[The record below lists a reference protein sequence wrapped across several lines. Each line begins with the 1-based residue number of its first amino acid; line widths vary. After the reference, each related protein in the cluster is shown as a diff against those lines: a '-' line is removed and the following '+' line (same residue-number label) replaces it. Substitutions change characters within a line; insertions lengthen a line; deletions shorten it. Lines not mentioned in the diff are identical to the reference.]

1 VGPTGR
7 AYPPAHNR
15 SRGAANLVRPASRAS
30 RGPRPCRFF
39 SWVCSDLPPCI
50 SPRPNSTKS
59 VHAFT
64 STWAARAGSPPS
76 SQTWW
81 TPTKSIDLHARDLY
95 SAHVA
100 SCSTRTTDLGVYN
113 ATPWHPFN
121 YPLLCVQGPGDW
133 ISVPWL
139 YSLGLHCRARGGGGR
154 KIRVPLL
161 AREAAWPRL
170 VARGIL
176 TGVAD
181 FGSRLEEV
189 AGELRSR
196 NQARLQ
202 RKTSGSSLGVSLHH
216 RWCARDCWGEIIYW
230 GDINCSSEL
239 LHRRHTAVC
248 RGRVLYC
255 VETR

>member
-1 VGPTGR
+1 M
-7 AYPPAHNR
+7 
-15 SRGAANLVRPASRAS
+15 
-30 RGPRPCRFF
+30 
-39 SWVCSDLPPCI
+39 
-50 SPRPNSTKS
+50 
-59 VHAFT
+59 
-64 STWAARAGSPPS
+64 
-76 SQTWW
+76 
-81 TPTKSIDLHARDLY
+81 
-95 SAHVA
+95 
-100 SCSTRTTDLGVYN
+100 
-113 ATPWHPFN
+113 
-121 YPLLCVQGPGDW
+121 
-133 ISVPWL
+133 
-139 YSLGLHCRARGGGGR
+139 
-154 KIRVPLL
+154 PLL

-181 FGSRLEEV
+181 FRSRLEEV

-216 RWCARDCWGEIIYW
+216 QWCNRDCWGEIVYW
-230 GDINCSSEL
+230 GGINCSSEL